1 MDLTSQV
8 VQSFRQIDNLRHQ
21 SLITGLVQT
30 LHDYVKKVQLTEAEW
45 SQVISFLTKTGQLC
59 HEQRQEYIL
68 LSDVLGISMLVDEIN
83 HQKQQNQTPSTV
95 FGPFFIDNMPTRDFA
110 ASIVIEDSSN
120 SMPLLI
126 RGQIKNAKGEPIPE
140 AKINVWQT
148 AENGMYSGQ
157 DITQKVDNLRGVFSN
172 QADGIYAL
180 KSILPV
186 SYEIPSDGTVGQLL
200 NYAKRTFWRPA
211 HIHFKIDAVGYQSLV
226 THLFI
231 ENDDYLQSDA
241 VFGVKRELIVQPIT
255 TSADELSQNLY
266 GLNQNFQLIE
276 FDFVLTEVISDVAD

>member
-95 FGPFFIDNMPTRDFA
+95 FGPFFIDNMPIRDFA
-110 ASIVIEDSSN
+110 ASIVMEDTPN
-120 SMPLLI
+120 SMSLLI
-126 RGQIKNAKGEPIPE
+126 KGQVKNAKGESIPQ
-140 AKINVWQT
+140 AIINVWQT

-157 DITQKVDNLRGVFSN
+157 DTAQQIDNLRGVFRS
-172 QADGIYAL
+172 QTDGTYAL

-186 SYEIPSDGTVGQLL
+186 SYQIPSDGTVGQLL

-211 HIHFKIDAVGYQSLV
+211 HIHFKIEATGYQSLV

-231 ENDDYLQSDA
+231 DNDDYLKNDA
-241 VFGVKRELIVQPIT
+241 VFGVKKELIVQPIT
-255 TSADELSQNLY
+255 VSADKLSQNLY
-266 GLNQNFQLIE
+266 GINQDFQLIE
-276 FDFVLTEVISDVAD
+276 FDFVLTETISDVAH

>member
-1 MDLTSQV
+1 MDITSQV
-8 VQSFRQIDNLRHQ
+8 IHSFRQIDNVRHQ
-21 SLITGLVQT
+21 NLITGLVQT
-30 LHDYVKKVQLTEAEW
+30 LHDYVKKVQLTEVEW
-45 SQVISFLTKTGQLC
+45 NEVIYFLTKTGQLC